1 MSKAAEAPCPLL
13 LLIWL
18 RNFKCSK
25 ERRKQTALVGSRSNW
40 CQSPFPTDLTLWQRR
55 PQQSDGLWCRC
66 GAWSWLC
73 RRPSRSCW
81 SCWPAV
87 EPGPE
92 RRHHY
97 HHHNIIK
104 IIIIIMISRARACA
118 SMSSS
123 LSSPWYCHI
132 NTQNTLHNR
141 YNHDHYCGQ
150 RRAWMK
156 AKMPTQNT

>member
-92 RRHHY
+92 RQCHPHY
-97 HHHNIIK
+97 HHHDIVISIHSTHCTIVTIM
-104 IIIIIMISRARACA
+104 IIIVIIEEPEWKQR
-118 SMSSS
+118 
-123 LSSPWYCHI
+123 
-132 NTQNTLHNR
+132 
-141 YNHDHYCGQ
+141 GQ
-150 RRAWMK
+150 RRTHRLWPEPLNSA
-156 AKMPTQNT
+156 PTSFLFHLSGKL